1 MIYLADEVLRDGSH
15 KERRIIADNEEQ
27 AKLTAVL
34 LGYVYVG
41 MLVLE
46 FEDFNLN

>member
-1 MIYLADEVLRDGSH
+1 MIYLAGEVIDGDSF
-15 KERRIIADNEEQ
+15 ERRIIADNEEQ

>member
-1 MIYLADEVLRDGSH
+1 MIYLADEVIDGDSF
-15 KERRIIADNEEQ
+15 ERRIIADDEDHVKEI
-27 AKLTAVL
+27 AEI

-41 MLVLE
+41 MLILE

>member
-1 MIYLADEVLRDGSH
+1 MIYLADEIIDGVPV
-15 KERRIIADNEEQ
+15 ERRIIADNEEQ
-27 AKLTAVL
+27 ARFTAEL
-34 LGYVYVG
+34 LGYIYIG

>member
-1 MIYLADEVLRDGSH
+1 MIYLAGEVIDGDSF
-15 KERRIIADNEEQ
+15 ERRIIADDEDHTKEI
-27 AKLTAVL
+27 AEL

>member
-1 MIYLADEVLRDGSH
+1 MEYRMLDA
-15 KERRIIADNEEQ
+15 RIIADDEDH
-27 AKLTAVL
+27 AKEIAEI
-34 LGYVYVG
+34 LGYIYVG

>member
-1 MIYLADEVLRDGSH
+1 MIYLADEIIDGESF
-15 KERRIIADNEEQ
+15 ERRIIADSEEE
-27 AKLTAVL
+27 AKTLAEY

-46 FEDFNLN
+46 FEDYNLN